1 MKQVFIKIGD
11 LIFNNVMV
19 MSHDRIGII
28 VTGIVVAFVIA
39 VIA

>member
-11 LIFNNVMV
+11 FIFNNVMV
-19 MSHDRIGII
+19 MSHDRIGMI